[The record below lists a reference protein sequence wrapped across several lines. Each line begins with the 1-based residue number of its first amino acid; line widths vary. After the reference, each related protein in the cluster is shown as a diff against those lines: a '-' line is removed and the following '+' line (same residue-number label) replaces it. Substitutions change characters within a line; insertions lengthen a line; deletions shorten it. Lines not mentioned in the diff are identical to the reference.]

1 MFNKKHGHK
10 KTRVGKLG
18 NFIRCFILQKFGDRR
33 RTKKFTFMD
42 AKIQQKSEISKDS
55 VLNLVET
62 LRKKNKFKWF
72 GYHLANLLY
81 YQNPKSGIRKSYL
94 NSFHC
99 CDELYQLDGKIT
111 SKYCKNRWCPTCQRI
126 RMGALINAYA
136 PRLEKEKNLY
146 FITLTRPNVRAE
158 NLRQEIEVYQEVWRK
173 ISNRKFFRDAT
184 KNGMIGIKKLECTYH
199 ANKVKLQKHEEWREN
214 LEGKKYKKV
223 WFTPTSEPDPWFDTY
238 HPHLHVL
245 VSNEQAAMEIKAV
258 WLELNPDANPGA
270 QKCVKVTDKK
280 KTDSDGNE
288 KVSKGYLEV
297 FKYFTKLIAKDSD
310 GHRFFDAQHMNTIFE
325 AMNKKRVYFRIGT
338 NEAWQCGEVNEE
350 ETEEEAALF
359 VDDYESKTFRWV
371 DAEEFFG
378 YYDID
383 TGAALTEMKPPQ
395 HLMEVLN
402 HKKEG
407 D

>member
-1 MFNKKHGHK
+1 M
-10 KTRVGKLG
+10 
-18 NFIRCFILQKFGDRR
+18 C
-33 RTKKFTFMD
+33 
-42 AKIQQKSEISKDS
+42 AKIQQKTETSKDS

-62 LRKKNKFKWF
+62 LRKRNKLKWF

-81 YQNPKSGIRKSYL
+81 YQNPQSTIRKSYQ

-99 CDELYQLDGKIT
+99 CDEMYQADGKIT
-111 SKYCKNRWCPTCQRI
+111 SKYCKNRWCPQCQRI

-136 PRLEKEKNLY
+136 PRLEKEKKLY

-158 NLRQEIEVYQEVWRK
+158 NLRQEIEEYQNLWRK
-173 ISNRKFFRDAT
+173 IQYTRWFKDAT
-184 KNGMIGIKKLECTYH
+184 KGGMIGIKKLECTYH
-199 ANKVKLQKHEEWREN
+199 ANKVKLEKHEEWKVN
-214 LEGKKYKKV
+214 LEGKMYKKV

-245 VSNEQAAMEIKAV
+245 VSDEQTAINIKAK

-270 QKCVKVTDKK
+270 QRVVRVTDKK
-280 KTDSDGNE
+280 KKDKDGNE
-288 KVSKGYLEV
+288 KVSKGYLEI

-325 AMNKKRVYFRIGT
+325 AMKGKRVYFRIGNKET
-338 NEAWQCGEVNEE
+338 WQCEEVNEE
-350 ETEEEAALF
+350 DIEEEAALF
-359 VDDYESKTFRWV
+359 IESDEYKTFSWV

-378 YYDID
+378 YYDVE
-383 TGAALTEMKPPQ
+383 TGEALTEMKPPQ

>member
-1 MFNKKHGHK
+1 
-10 KTRVGKLG
+10 
-18 NFIRCFILQKFGDRR
+18 
-33 RTKKFTFMD
+33 MD

-81 YQNPKSGIRKSYL
+81 YQNPQSGIRKSYL

-126 RMGALINAYA
+126 RMGTLINAYA
-136 PRLEKEKNLY
+136 PRLQKEKDLY

-158 NLRQEIEVYQEVWRK
+158 NLRQEIEEYQQIWLK
-173 ISNRKFFRDAT
+173 ISHRKFFRDAV

-199 ANKVKLQKHEEWREN
+199 ANKVKLEKHEEWKVN
-214 LEGKKYKKV
+214 LEGKMYKKV

-245 VSNEQAAMEIKAV
+245 VSNEKAAMEIKAV

-280 KTDSDGNE
+280 SKDKDGNE

-297 FKYFTKLIAKDSD
+297 FKYFTKLIAKDSS
-310 GHRFFDAQHMNTIFE
+310 GKRFFDAKHMNNIFE

-371 DAEEFFG
+371 DAESFFG

-383 TGAALTEMKPPQ
+383 TGEALTEMKPPQ
-395 HLMEVLN
+395 HLMDVLN